1 MRSVVLSCPHKI
13 ATTYDYIICAHK
25 AISPGLDPNDFRSV
39 ANMDTTFVILQN
51 GVGNEEP
58 FRNAFP
64 YCSIVSCVVSY
75 TLLFSL
81 SLIEE
86 GM

>member
-1 MRSVVLSCPHKI
+1 
-13 ATTYDYIICAHK
+13 
-25 AISPGLDPNDFRSV
+25 
-39 ANMDTTFVILQN
+39 MDTTFVILQN

-75 TLLFSL
+75 TLPFSFG
-81 SLIEE
+81 SA
-86 GM
+86 